1 MKRDAE
7 ETAAA
12 GSTTRS
18 RPVFALKI
26 SWAASLAIAL
36 LVAAACGGDDAPDVT
51 LPVVTVTPGSTPT
64 QDAGDPNGPTVT
76 PAEPDVTEI
85 PTASEDDP
93 LYIALGDSLSYG
105 VSASDPDRT
114 SFVALV
120 HQGFTTDIG
129 LLNLGVPGHTSED
142 LLNEGEL
149 DRAIAEITARLEDGI
164 EGNEVEV
171 VTLEIG
177 GNDLLNIYFDFV
189 LTETCVS
196 VEQALDEP
204 ECVQA
209 LEDALAGL
217 ESNLDQI
224 LARLRQ
230 ADPDLP
236 IFLMTLYNPFSGRDP
251 DIARVGDLALE
262 GEDGTPFPTGIN
274 DIIRDTGPRYDAVM
288 VELFPLFE
296 GQARELVSFDLIH
309 PNDDGYAVIAAE
321 LLAAMSE
328 YGLPVVE

>member
-1 MKRDAE
+1 M
-7 ETAAA
+7 
-12 GSTTRS
+12 S
-18 RPVFALKI
+18 RHVGGARELKVWWAVPVVL
-26 SWAASLAIAL
+26 AL
-36 LVAAACGGDDAPDVT
+36 LIAAACAGGGDPDT
-51 LPVVTVTPGSTPT
+51 TTPATTPT
-64 QDAGDPNGPTVT
+64 AQPSPQNTGDPNNETAT
-76 PAEPDVTEI
+76 PAGPDVTET
-85 PTASEDDP
+85 PAASEDDP

-105 VSASDPDRT
+105 VSASDPDLT

-142 LLNEGEL
+142 LLTEGEL

-224 LARLRQ
+224 LSRLRQ

-251 DIARVGDLALE
+251 EIALVGDLALE
-262 GEDGTPFPTGIN
+262 GEEGTPFPTGIN

-309 PNDDGYAVIAAE
+309 PNDEGYAVIAAE